1 MANKRKIV
9 SFLALSMIFIFSSFS
24 FRPVEAED
32 SYAIQEIPLE
42 IQRKMEQQIPALDA
56 HSILESNL
64 FNNAEANFEEDV
76 YAGEYIED
84 NKLIIQ
90 LADASPADKQSYL
103 QLVDYAPCVE
113 IEDVEYSL
121 DELEATEHIARI
133 LSCDYDIV
141 SHGIDVKNNRYM
153 VTVLEEDY
161 FDLIEDEL
169 YVQNEDTLIVETT
182 DSYPVA
188 CAATLYGG
196 DRISKSNGD
205 YMSLCIGGTYNGQ
218 NAILTAG
225 HDNEGSPSYYRS
237 GNLVGSVAY
246 QRCNTTVGDMSVNS
260 LGDFAIITLSSS
272 FTPTNDVRN
281 ATSLVNIT
289 GTYSSLPVGTTIY
302 KYGSTTGYSW
312 GTVTYTSMTV
322 QYKEAGL
329 IQYEVRG
336 LYQSSMQN
344 SSGTSAIDHGDSGG
358 AVYMLDGNSYKI
370 HGTVSGG
377 IISLTG
383 VNTVMYSSPIY
394 YAQDVGF
401 TPLTN

>member
-1 MANKRKIV
+1 
-9 SFLALSMIFIFSSFS
+9 
-24 FRPVEAED
+24 
-32 SYAIQEIPLE
+32 
-42 IQRKMEQQIPALDA
+42 MEQQIPALDA

-182 DSYPVA
+182 DSYPVV

-225 HDNEGSPSYYRS
+225 HNNEGSPSYYRS
-237 GNLVGSVAY
+237 GNLVGSVTY

-289 GTYSSLPVGTTIY
+289 STYSSVPVGTTIY

-322 QYKEAGL
+322 QYKNTLGL
-329 IQYEVRG
+329 VEYEVRG

-344 SSGTSAIDHGDSGG
+344 SSGTNAIDYGDSGG

-370 HGTVSGG
+370 HGSVSGMYV
-377 IISLTG
+377 SSTG

-401 TPLTN
+401 TPLTNIR